1 MKTRTRLITGLA
13 GVALLLGVLALGG
26 CVGGGA
32 AARGWAGVSEV
43 QGTLVFVTMA
53 GRVYSV
59 DPDTAAVRGTPIPL
73 TQPVSGG
80 LLSCGGASSAPIA
93 IYSNPVAANDLVFI
107 GGNDGKVYAFRLIEG
122 ALREQPR
129 WIYPPQG
136 NVGAGVVG
144 GLTVANGNVYFA
156 AANGTV
162 YALDAADGF
171 KRWSHET
178 GDKVWSAP
186 TVAGDTI
193 YLTTFERKVYALG
206 ATNGEEKWV
215 YETEG
220 ALSAPAVVADGMV
233 YVGGY
238 DRNMYAL
245 NAATGQPV
253 WKFPVEG
260 TAVTPSNWF
269 WARPAVYD
277 GKLYAPNLDGNVY
290 ALDARTGALVQTY
303 DLGDKV
309 AVASSPVVVGDQI
322 IVAATN
328 LASKKSSA
336 VFAIDTATGGHRQL
350 GTGLTEGIIAPLF
363 ASGSI
368 VYIHTTG
375 DKFFGLDVENG
386 ALQPFVFT
394 VTPTK

>member
-1 MKTRTRLITGLA
+1 MLLA
-13 GVALLLGVLALGG
+13 VLVLGG

-43 QGTLVFVTMA
+43 QGTLVFVSMA

-80 LLSCGGASSAPIA
+80 LLSCGGSSSAPIA
-93 IYSNPVAANDLVFI
+93 IYSNPVADGDLVFI

-136 NVGAGVVG
+136 NVSAPVVG
-144 GLTVANGNVYFA
+144 GLAVANNNVYFA

-171 KRWSHET
+171 MRWSHET
-178 GDKVWSAP
+178 GGKTWSAP
-186 TVAGDTI
+186 TIAGDI
-193 YLTTFERKVYALG
+193 LYLTSFERKVYALDAATG
-206 ATNGEEKWV
+206 APKWV

-238 DRNMYAL
+238 DRHIYAL
-245 NAATGQPV
+245 DADTGQPV
-253 WKFPVEG
+253 WKFPVAG

-269 WARPAVYD
+269 WAKPVIHN
-277 GKLYAPNLDGNVY
+277 GKLYAPNLDGKVY

-303 DLGDKV
+303 DLGKNN
-309 AVASSPVVVGDQI
+309 AVAAAPVVVGDKI

-336 VFAIDTATGGHRQL
+336 IFAIDTATGSHRQL
-350 GTGLTEGIIAPLF
+350 GTGLTEGIVAPLF
-363 ASGSI
+363 ASGNT

-375 DKFFGLDVENG
+375 DKFFGLNVENG
-386 ALQPFVFT
+386 ALQPFVLT
-394 VTPTK
+394 ATPTK